1 MTNYVL
7 DTSIV
12 SEIFQRENLNVLDW
26 LADTSAEQLFLPM
39 PAVGELA
46 RYPAKEGLRDEEISS
61 RTEDLSRIYSRFAL
75 LEADRRVFLR
85 WGVITANVR
94 GGRSR
99 LAIDALI
106 AATGLV
112 HDMVVATTNTGDFKH
127 FTSFGVRLYDP
138 SEYQRPDPP

>member
-1 MTNYVL
+1 ML
-7 DTSIV
+7 DTSV
-12 SEIFQRENLNVLDW
+12 ASEIFQRENNNVVDW
-26 LADTSAEQLFLPM
+26 LDDTPNNQLYLPM
-39 PAVGELA
+39 PTVGELY
-46 RYPAKEGLRDEEISS
+46 RYAVSETLSREVASS
-61 RTEDLSRIYSRFAL
+61 RASDLDRIFSRFTF
-75 LEADRRVFLR
+75 LEADLHVFLR

-127 FTSFGVRLYDP
+127 FTRFGVRLYDP